1 LGIAIAAVGRLLL
14 GIADETVNL
23 GLQGMDLV
31 KALLVVLLQI
41 LKFTA
46 KFLLCACKR
55 RTFLFPRC
63 TLCLQRGYSRAWM
76 FKNLKQKKNLSFTGI
91 GFQLIELF
99 RLDLNESWRDTI

>member
-41 LKFTA
+41 LEFTA

-63 TLCLQRGYSRAWM
+63 TLCLQRGYTGPGC
-76 FKNLKQKKNLSFTGI
+76 LKISNKKKICLLPELASNSSSFSASI
-91 GFQLIELF
+91 
-99 RLDLNESWRDTI
+99 